1 MMMMVTI
8 PSERPR
14 FQVSK
19 SRGSSKRCN
28 PPGGL
33 TEKGLDVSRD
43 RGPVVDDGKRDLCFP
58 ARRFQTLRCVFLKAF
73 EAVTHGRI
81 DGPSEIVQNSPKR
94 GDDTDDQTVTVIQ
107 KNPPSQRLSL
117 VGTGND
123 GLTARKLEK
132 RPKDDALHPRRSPR

>member
-1 MMMMVTI
+1 MMMVTI

-43 RGPVVDDGKRDLCFP
+43 RGPVVDDGKRDLCSQ
-58 ARRFQTLRCVFLKAF
+58 ARRFQTLRCAFWKAF

-81 DGPSEIVQNSPKR
+81 DGPSEIVQDSPER
-94 GDDTDDQTVTVIQ
+94 GDDTDDQTVTAIQ
-107 KNPPSQRLSL
+107 ERQAESATIAC
-117 VGTGND
+117 GTEDD
-123 GLTARKLEK
+123 GLTVRKLDK